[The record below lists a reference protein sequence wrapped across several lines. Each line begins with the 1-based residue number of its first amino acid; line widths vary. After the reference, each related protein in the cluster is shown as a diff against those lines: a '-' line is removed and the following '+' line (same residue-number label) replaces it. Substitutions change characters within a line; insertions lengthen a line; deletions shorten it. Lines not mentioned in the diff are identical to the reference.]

1 MGQAT
6 RAAGSDD
13 AAAAAPPSRGP
24 GAGSPGGPPLADGGA
39 VLIARPLVVRTIA
52 FVVGAAS
59 LGTEIAAAR
68 LLAPYFGASTIIW
81 ANTIATV
88 LVALSAGYALGG
100 RLADRRADLRGL
112 GAVVLLASV
121 LLALVPFV
129 ADPFLTLSVN
139 ALGSLSVGGFLG
151 SLAAVLVLVAIP
163 VMLLGAVAPYASR
176 LSVQRV
182 SDTGRTIGNLYAI
195 STVGSLVGTFLAA
208 LLLIPTIGTHRTF
221 IVFALALALVAALG
235 LSSWRSLAVAGVVA
249 ASLAIPPAAIGAG
262 VAGGRIVDSAETQY
276 QYARVVQFAD
286 GTRWLQLNEGVAVH
300 SLYRPGTYL
309 TGGYWDDFLVLP
321 FAAQARPAVPAP
333 APRRIA
339 ILGDAAGTVARAYG
353 HFYPGTRVDAVELD
367 GELTAIGR
375 RYFDLHGPRLHVYTA
390 DARPWLRANHAR
402 YDSIFLDAY
411 RQPYIPFYLVTR
423 EFFQNAR
430 AHLRPGGTFIVNV
443 GHLPGSPALEQVV
456 TATLRSAFP
465 YVIRDRFSA
474 DNSLVV
480 ASTRPL
486 SAAAMTVPAAAVA
499 PALRGLAT
507 AVAARVGPPLR
518 GGTVYTDDRAPV
530 EWLTD
535 LSILRYAAGTR

>member
-1 MGQAT
+1 MAEATPAVQAT
-6 RAAGSDD
+6 AV
-13 AAAAAPPSRGP
+13 P
-24 GAGSPGGPPLADGGA
+24 PGGPPDPGA
-39 VLIARPLVVRTIA
+39 APVRPLIVRTIA

-59 LGTEIAAAR
+59 LGAEIAAAR

-112 GAVVLLASV
+112 GVVVLVASV

-129 ADPFLTLSVN
+129 ADPFLQLSVN
-139 ALGSLSVGGFLG
+139 ALGALSVGGFLG

-163 VMLLGAVAPYASR
+163 VMLLGTVAPYASR

-182 SDTGRTIGNLYAI
+182 SETGRTIGNLYAI

-221 IVFALALALVAALG
+221 IVFALALALVAAP
-235 LSSWRSLAVAGVVA
+235 AVRIRWLWLVPLVVG

-262 VAGGRIVDSAETQY
+262 VAGGRIIFSDETEY
-276 QYARVVQFAD
+276 QYARVVQFA
-286 GTRWLQLNEGVAVH
+286 GGVRWLQLNEGVAVH
-300 SLYRPGTYL
+300 SLYRPGSFL

-321 FAAQARPAVPAP
+321 FAVSRTPPTPAAP
-333 APRRIA
+333 PRRIA

-353 HFYPGTRVDAVELD
+353 HYYPGTRVDAVELD
-367 GELTAIGR
+367 GELTTIGR
-375 RYFDLHGPRLHVYTA
+375 RYFHLGGPRLHTYTA
-390 DARPWLRANHAR
+390 DARPWLTAQHTR

-423 EFFQNAR
+423 EFFADAR
-430 AHLRPGGTFIVNV
+430 AHLTPGGTFIVNV
-443 GHLPGSPALEQVV
+443 GHLPNSGALEQVV
-456 TATLRSAFP
+456 TATLRAVFP
-465 YVIRDRFSA
+465 YVVRDRFSP
-474 DNSLVV
+474 DNSLVI

-486 SAAAMTVPAAAVA
+486 SAGAMLAAH
-499 PALRGLAT
+499 
-507 AVAARVGPPLR
+507 ARVPFGLEGLLASVAGRMGPAVR
-518 GGTVYTDDRAPV
+518 GGSVYTDDHAPV

-535 LSILRYAAGTR
+535 LSILRYATGGR